1 MKLNSI
7 FERAVRLCGISEEYL
22 HGNDLLSLRARALSA
37 INTTLF
43 DLCGEGAA
51 NALSE
56 EADITPA
63 VADAAVYGTAM
74 FISLSH
80 GDTDKSSLFSEIY
93 NAKRAAV
100 KAEVTAVRDLLPKTE
115 AV

>member
-22 HGNDLLSLRARALSA
+22 HGNDLLSLRVRALSA
-37 INTTLF
+37 INSTLF
-43 DLCGEGAA
+43 DLCGAEEA
-51 NALSE
+51 NTLSE
-56 EADITPA
+56 DLDITPA
-63 VADAAVYGTAM
+63 VADAAVYGAAM

-80 GDTDKSSLFSEIY
+80 GDTDKSSLFSGVY

-100 KAEVTAVRDLLPKTE
+100 KAETGAVRDVLPETE